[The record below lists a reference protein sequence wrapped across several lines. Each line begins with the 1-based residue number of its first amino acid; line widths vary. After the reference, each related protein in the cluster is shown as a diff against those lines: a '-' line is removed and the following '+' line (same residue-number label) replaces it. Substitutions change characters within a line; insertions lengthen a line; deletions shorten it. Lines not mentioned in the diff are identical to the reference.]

1 MYDYLVVGTGLS
13 GAVVGRYLAE
23 QKNAK
28 VLMYEK
34 RRHIAGNIYDY
45 YDKNGIMVQKY
56 GPHIFHTSIKR
67 VEEYVK
73 RWCPWNSFYL
83 ECSVYMNGKYTPSP
97 FNFSTIDTFFS
108 AKKAEMIKKHIA
120 LEYGS
125 LDKATIVQMLN
136 STDAVVKEYAK
147 FLYDNDYRLYTAK
160 QWGISPDEIDI
171 SVLQRVPV
179 LFSYKTGY
187 FDDSFQAMPE
197 GGFTKFVQKILKHPN
212 ITIKCGINAAEKLYI
227 DKGKIYTEGHGAIP
241 VVYTGP
247 LDELFGYKYGKL
259 TYRSLRFEW
268 KTLGIDSYQK
278 TPVVAY
284 PQEPGYTR
292 ITEYKKLPPQQK
304 KDKTTIALEYPLPVN
319 DSEELEPYYP
329 VPTDENKTQYLKYRR
344 ITDSLDN
351 FYICGRLAEYKYYNM
366 DQAID
371 RAFELCNMLE
381 NKKKLC

>member
-1 MYDYLVVGTGLS
+1 M
-13 GAVVGRYLAE
+13 RYKCCRE
-23 QKNAK
+23 
-28 VLMYEK
+28 
-34 RRHIAGNIYDY
+34 
-45 YDKNGIMVQKY
+45 
-56 GPHIFHTSIKR
+56 
-67 VEEYVK
+67 
-73 RWCPWNSFYL
+73 
-83 ECSVYMNGKYTPSP
+83 
-97 FNFSTIDTFFS
+97 
-108 AKKAEMIKKHIA
+108 A
-120 LEYGS
+120 L
-125 LDKATIVQMLN
+125 
-136 STDAVVKEYAK
+136 
-147 FLYDNDYRLYTAK
+147 YR
-160 QWGISPDEIDI
+160 
-171 SVLQRVPV
+171 QR
-179 LFSYKTGY
+179 
-187 FDDSFQAMPE
+187 
-197 GGFTKFVQKILKHPN
+197 
-212 ITIKCGINAAEKLYI
+212 
-227 DKGKIYTEGHGAIP
+227 KIYTEGHGAIP

-259 TYRSLRFEW
+259 PYRSLRFEW